1 MGKWDGNNGDTRW
14 CRVGQGRAEQSR
26 VGGGGG
32 GVWICSVCY
41 L

>member
-1 MGKWDGNNGDTRW
+1 MGMWDGNNGDTRW

-26 VGGGGG
+26 VGGS